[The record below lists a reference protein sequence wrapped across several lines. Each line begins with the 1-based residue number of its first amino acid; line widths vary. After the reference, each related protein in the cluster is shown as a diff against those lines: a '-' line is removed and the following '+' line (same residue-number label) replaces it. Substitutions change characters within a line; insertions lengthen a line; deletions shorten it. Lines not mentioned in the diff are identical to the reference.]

1 MAAGGIMN
9 LIAFGPQDVYL
20 YDFKGDIINND
31 NKRDLSNSKV
41 VYEKN
46 TNFSI
51 ENNYIDINN
60 LDIDDFKDI
69 IIEIDI

>member
-9 LIAFGPQDVYL
+9 LIAFGPQD
-20 YDFKGDIINND
+20 DIINND
-31 NKRDLSNSKV
+31 NKHDLSNSKV